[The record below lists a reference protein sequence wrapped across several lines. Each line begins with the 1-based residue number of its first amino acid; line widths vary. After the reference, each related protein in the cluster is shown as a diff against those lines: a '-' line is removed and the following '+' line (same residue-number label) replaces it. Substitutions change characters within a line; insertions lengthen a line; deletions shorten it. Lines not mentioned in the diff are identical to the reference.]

1 MILARCLHLFTHY
14 FCFQEKSLCLVR
26 EEPPKYN
33 LFIDLKFPVDE
44 EKGTAR
50 FDKSEK
56 VLVVSLPIKPP
67 PQMIAERLGSND
79 SGIEVEPG
87 YRTST
92 CDDVIMELSEQE
104 PPQKADPVVTD
115 DQFRTASEEREV
127 NLDSFL
133 DEDISYGFPSY
144 LCSVQNNV
152 IIFTIEVKN
161 VSPDSFLKKV
171 YSDRAALSFKFSTL
185 GSGFVPIHYAFAVDF
200 NPQTEALDEEKM
212 EVEFWDNNI
221 VVQFPFSAEM
231 REYKVGPSISTLFET
246 LYKVQTNVPDLAIE
260 NNQVNN

>member
-1 MILARCLHLFTHY
+1 MFRFEILLSCLQHFFTLFS
-14 FCFQEKSLCLVR
+14 FQEKSLCLVR

-33 LFIDLKFPVDE
+33 LYIDLKYPVDE

-56 VLVVSLPIKPP
+56 VLVVSLPIKSP

-79 SGIEVEPG
+79 SGIEVDPG

-92 CDDVIMELSEQE
+92 CDDIIMELSESE
-104 PPQKADPVVTD
+104 SPHLKDDPVVTD
-115 DQFRTASEEREV
+115 DQFRTESEV
-127 NLDSFL
+127 NSDHFL

-171 YSDRAALSFKFSTL
+171 FSDRAAVSCKFSTL
-185 GSGFVPIHYAFAVDF
+185 GSGFVPIHHAFAVEF
-200 NPQTEALDEEKM
+200 NSQTGALDEEKM

-221 VVQFPFSAEM
+221 VLQFPFSAEM
-231 REYKVGPSISTLFET
+231 REYKVGPSISTLFEP
-246 LYKVQTNVPDLAIE
+246 LHKVPSLAIE
-260 NNQVNN
+260 DTLVNY

>member
-1 MILARCLHLFTHY
+1 MILARCLQLFTL
-14 FCFQEKSLCLVR
+14 FSLLQEKSLCLIR
-26 EEPPKYN
+26 EEPPRYK

-56 VLVVSLPIKPP
+56 VLVVSLPIKSP

-79 SGIEVEPG
+79 SGIEVDPG

-92 CDDVIMELSEQE
+92 CDDVIMELSENG
-104 PPQKADPVVTD
+104 PHHLKDDPTGTE
-115 DQFRTASEEREV
+115 DQFRTESEV
-127 NLDSFL
+127 NPDNFL

-171 YSDRAALSFKFSTL
+171 FSDRAAVTFKFSTL

-200 NPQTEALDEEKM
+200 NSQTGALDEEKM

-221 VVQFPFSAEM
+221 VVQFPFTADM
-231 REYKVGPSISTLFET
+231 REYKVGLSMSNLFET
-246 LYKVQTNVPDLAIE
+246 LHKVQTNVPNLSIE
-260 NNQVNN
+260 NTQVKY

>member
-1 MILARCLHLFTHY
+1 MARCGRHHFTQL

-26 EEPPKYN
+26 EEAPKYN
-33 LFIDLKFPVDE
+33 LYIDLKFPVDE

-56 VLVVSLPIKPP
+56 VLVVSLPIKAP

-79 SGIEVEPG
+79 SGIEVDPG

-92 CDDVIMELSEQE
+92 CDDIIMELSEQE
-104 PPQKADPVVTD
+104 PQNQEA
-115 DQFRTASEEREV
+115 DQFRTESEGEV
-127 NLDSFL
+127 KPDQFL

-171 YSDRAALSFKFSTL
+171 FSDRPAVSCKFSTL

-200 NPQTEALDEEKM
+200 NSGAGALDEEKM

-221 VVQFPFSAEM
+221 VLQFPFSAEM
-231 REYKVGPSISTLFET
+231 REYKVGLSISSLVET
-246 LYKVQTNVPDLAIE
+246 LHKVQTNVPDLGIE
-260 NNQVNN
+260 NTLVNN

>member
-1 MILARCLHLFTHY
+1 MARCGRQHFTHL

-26 EEPPKYN
+26 EEAPKYN
-33 LFIDLKFPVDE
+33 LYIDLKFPVDE

-56 VLVVSLPIKPP
+56 VLVVSLPIKAP

-79 SGIEVEPG
+79 SGIEVDPG

-92 CDDVIMELSEQE
+92 CDDIIMELSEQE
-104 PPQKADPVVTD
+104 AQNQEA
-115 DQFRTASEEREV
+115 DQFRTESEGEV
-127 NLDSFL
+127 KPDQFL

-171 YSDRAALSFKFSTL
+171 FSDRPAVSCKFSTL

-200 NPQTEALDEEKM
+200 NSGAGALDEEKM

-221 VVQFPFSAEM
+221 VLQFPFSAEM
-231 REYKVGPSISTLFET
+231 REYKVGLSISSLAET
-246 LYKVQTNVPDLAIE
+246 LHKVQTNVPDLGIE
-260 NNQVNN
+260 NTLVNN